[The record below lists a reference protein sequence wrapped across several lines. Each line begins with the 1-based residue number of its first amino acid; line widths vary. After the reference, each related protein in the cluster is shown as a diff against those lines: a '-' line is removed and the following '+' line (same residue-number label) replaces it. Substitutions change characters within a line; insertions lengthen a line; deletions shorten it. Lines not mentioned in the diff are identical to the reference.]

1 MPPHRAAGTV
11 VREELINTVDEA
23 RATPIVVL
31 NAGPGWGKTTLL
43 AQWASRSRRRFA
55 WVSVD
60 DSDNDPVVLLTYIA
74 VAVDRVSQLEPG
86 VFDALAAPGA
96 SVQGKVVPRLGAS
109 LAGLRERFVL
119 VLDDLHLLH
128 NPVCLDAITAL
139 AKHVPDGSQLALSAR
154 GGPALSLLG
163 SLRANRLAVEVGHEA
178 LRMDEAE
185 ARQLLSAAGVEVSD
199 DQLAELVDHTEGWC
213 AGLYLAALAD
223 RARGP
228 KPESPP
234 AFLGSDRLVSD
245 YLRSEVLE
253 HLSPG
258 DLRFLTR
265 TSVLHRMSGPL
276 CEEVLE
282 ASDSTATLESLARS
296 NLFLVA
302 LDRTGEWYRYHHLFQ
317 ELLRSELARAE
328 PDLIPRL
335 LARASRWCEQNG
347 QPEAAIAYAQEAG
360 DVERVA
366 GLFEFCAMPA
376 YVSGRA
382 TTAERWLAWLDARG
396 ALERNAA
403 VAVLGAVL
411 AALWGRPAEAHRWA
425 EAAGRATY
433 EGTLPDGTPSIDAW
447 RSFLSA
453 LLCSKGPKAMRT
465 DAARAVG
472 GIAPASPFHASALVF
487 VAVSHWLMGEIDT
500 ADDLFADAAEESLE
514 VGSFEAAAAAL
525 GERAAISIGRE
536 MWVEAEELTN
546 RALLIIHR
554 SRMDEYPGSA
564 FVYAVAARVALH
576 RADAQRAQELLALAQ
591 RLRPQLT
598 YAVPYLSVQTRLELA
613 RAYLKLADTGGAETM
628 LREIEALLRR
638 RPDLGT
644 LPSQVEDL
652 RAGLKTMRAKAPGTS
667 SLTEAELRL
676 LPYLATHLSFR
687 EVGERLFL
695 SRHTVKSHAMAVY
708 RKLGVTSRNAAVGRA
723 GELGL
728 L

>member
-1 MPPHRAAGTV
+1 MPPHRAAGMV
-11 VREELINTVDEA
+11 LREGLINTVDEA
-23 RATPIVVL
+23 RTTPIVFL
-31 NAGPGWGKTTLL
+31 SAGPGWGKTTLL

-60 DSDNDPVVLLTYIA
+60 EPDNDPVVLLTYIA
-74 VAVDRVSQLEPG
+74 VAVDRVSQLDPG
-86 VFDALAAPGA
+86 VFDALAAAGA

-109 LAGLRERFVL
+109 LAELREPFVL

-154 GGPALSLLG
+154 GGPALSLAA
-163 SLRANRLAVEVGHEA
+163 LRANRLALEVGHEE
-178 LRMDEAE
+178 LRMDGAE
-185 ARQLLSAAGVEVSD
+185 ARQLLSGAGVEASD

-253 HLSPG
+253 HLSPR

-265 TSVLHRMSGPL
+265 TSVLQRMSGPL
-276 CEEVLE
+276 CDELLE
-282 ASDSTATLESLARS
+282 ASGSTTTLESLARS

-328 PDLIPRL
+328 PDLIHRL
-335 LARASRWCEQNG
+335 LARATGWCEHNG

-366 GLFEFCAMPA
+366 RLFELCAMPA

-382 TTAERWLAWLDARG
+382 ATAERWLAWLDARG

-425 EAAGRATY
+425 EAAGRAPY
-433 EGTLPDGTPSIDAW
+433 EGALPDGTPSIDAW
-447 RSFLSA
+447 RAFLSA
-453 LLCSKGPKAMRT
+453 LLCSKGPETMAT
-465 DAARAVG
+465 SAERAVD
-472 GIAPASPFHASALVF
+472 GIAPASPFHASALLF
-487 VAVSHWLMGEIDT
+487 VAVSQWLMGEIDR

-536 MWVEAEELTN
+536 MWVEAEELTD
-546 RALLIIHR
+546 RALLVIRR

-576 RADAQRAQELLALAQ
+576 RGDAQRAQELLALAQ

-598 YAVPYLSVQTRLELA
+598 YAVPYFSVQTRLELA

-628 LREIEALLRR
+628 LRETDALLRR

-644 LPSQVEDL
+644 LSSQVEEL

-687 EVGERLFL
+687 EIGERLFL